1 MYLWDLEAME
11 ILVESNVEKIVMP
24 DNLKVGL
31 MIAEQRK
38 KCADGGCHEEFY
50 ALLN

>member
-1 MYLWDLEAME
+1 MHYYGLNAMG

-24 DNLKVGL
+24 DNLKIGL

-38 KCADGGCHEEFY
+38 KCADVHEH
-50 ALLN
+50 